1 MKRPFV
7 TVAVV
12 VLALA
17 SSGLLVGSAA
27 AKNRSCGTFRA
38 KGTKFAATVLRGPV
52 SCRTTRTVLSAFL
65 SGKGKFHGP
74 PNGPAY
80 LQT

>member
-17 SSGLLVGSAA
+17 SSGLFVGSAA
-27 AKNRSCGTFRA
+27 AKNRSCGTFR
-38 KGTKFAATVLRGPV
+38 
-52 SCRTTRTVLSAFL
+52 
-65 SGKGKFHGP
+65 GKGKFHGP
-74 PNGPAY
+74 PNGPAH
-80 LQT
+80 LQTWTISGCPACYILSIEADMSHAFDSD